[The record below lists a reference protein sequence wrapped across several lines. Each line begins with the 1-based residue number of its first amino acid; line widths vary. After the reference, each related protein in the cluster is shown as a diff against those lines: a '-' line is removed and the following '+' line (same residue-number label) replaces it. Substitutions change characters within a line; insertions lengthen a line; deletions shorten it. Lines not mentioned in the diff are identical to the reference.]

1 MSLFDAYKKTESLEG
16 LAETAPGEEIT
27 NISRKRSKRTKKK
40 HIFTSQETE
49 RILKASVESVE
60 SAVERRSRRSTAFIG
75 GG

>member
-16 LAETAPGEEIT
+16 LAKQLGEEIT
-27 NISRKRSKRTKKK
+27 KHFEKEIQKEQKRITSLLKK
-40 HIFTSQETE
+40 QE

-60 SAVERRSRRSTAFIG
+60 SASRKALKKINTFIG